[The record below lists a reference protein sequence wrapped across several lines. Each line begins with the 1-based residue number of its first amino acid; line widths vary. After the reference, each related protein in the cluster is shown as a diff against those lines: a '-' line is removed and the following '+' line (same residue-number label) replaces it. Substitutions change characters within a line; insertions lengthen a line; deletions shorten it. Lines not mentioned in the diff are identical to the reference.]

1 MTATLLRSAALLA
14 GLALASACSRQ
25 PDPAPASS
33 TDITPLPTSGIAGV
47 VKQAADEARDKLA
60 NGNISLSSG
69 GNDSLPKAEIG
80 PKGDLL
86 IGGAPVT
93 IDEAQRALLM
103 EHRARILTVA
113 KAGMDIGVQGA
124 DLGMKAAREAIKG
137 VFTGN
142 TDDIEKRV
150 NSEADKLKAEAEKL
164 CATLPAL
171 MTSEQA
177 VAAAVAEFKPYAKM
191 QQADIDDCNKH

>member
-1 MTATLLRSAALLA
+1 MTATLFRSAALLA

-25 PDPAPASS
+25 PDPAPAS
-33 TDITPLPTSGIAGV
+33 PTSGITGV
-47 VKQAADEARDKLA
+47 VKQATDEAHDKLA
-60 NGNISLSSG
+60 DGNISLSSG
-69 GNDSLPKAEIG
+69 GNDSMPKAEIG

-86 IGGAPVT
+86 IGGAPVA

-103 EHRARILTVA
+103 EHRARILAVA
-113 KAGMDIGVQGA
+113 KAGMDMGVQGA

-142 TDDIEKRV
+142 TDDIGKRV
-150 NSEADKLKAEAEKL
+150 NVEADKLKAEAAKL

-177 VAAAVAEFKPYAKM
+177 VAAAVPEFKPYAKM
-191 QQADIDDCNKH
+191 QQADIDNCNKH

>member
-25 PDPAPASS
+25 PDPVPASPA
-33 TDITPLPTSGIAGV
+33 DTPPSPASGIASV
-47 VKQAADEARDKLA
+47 LKQATDEARDKLA

-69 GNDSLPKAEIG
+69 DSDSLPKAEIG

-86 IGGAPVT
+86 IGGAPVA

-103 EHRARILTVA
+103 EHHTRILAMA

-124 DLGMKAAREAIKG
+124 DLCMKAAREAIKG

-150 NSEADKLKAEAEKL
+150 NAEADKLKAEAAKL
-164 CATLPAL
+164 CATLPVL
-171 MTSEQA
+171 MASEQA
-177 VAAAVAEFKPYAKM
+177 VAAAVPEFRPYAKM
-191 QQADIDDCNKH
+191 QQTDIDDCNKR